1 MTETEAA
8 RVLDEVAKESPRLY
22 ERLYFALVL
31 AFRNVRKA
39 HPARS
44 SYSVQVKTVVSEM
57 VTEANRA
64 GEAIDATRSK
74 RDVLDALRALEAHE
88 FGGLFLGRR
97 GHKTRFT
104 MWLDNEEDA
113 AFYRALRARVGHV
126 SAATLSARRPI
137 LRHAFALRPGFTVSV
152 ELPADLSRPESVR
165 LAQFVRSLPFEA
177 EVSNKAT
184 SRSRSLRRG
193 AEVRRSQQ

>member
-8 RVLDEVAKESPRLY
+8 RVLDELAKESPRLY
-22 ERLYFALVL
+22 KELYFALRL
-31 AFRNVRKA
+31 EFRKATKA

-44 SYSVQVKTVVSEM
+44 SYSVQVKNVVSEM

-64 GEAIDATRSK
+64 GEDIGATRTK
-74 RDVLDALRALEAHE
+74 KDVLDALRTLQEHE
-88 FGGLFLGRR
+88 FGELFLGRR
-97 GHKTRFT
+97 GLKTRFM

-126 SAATLSARRPI
+126 SDATLSARRPI

-152 ELPADLSRPESVR
+152 ELPADLSRPEAFR
-165 LAQFVRSLPFEA
+165 LARFVRTLPFEPG
-177 EVSNKAT
+177 SSK
-184 SRSRSLRRG
+184 
-193 AEVRRSQQ
+193 